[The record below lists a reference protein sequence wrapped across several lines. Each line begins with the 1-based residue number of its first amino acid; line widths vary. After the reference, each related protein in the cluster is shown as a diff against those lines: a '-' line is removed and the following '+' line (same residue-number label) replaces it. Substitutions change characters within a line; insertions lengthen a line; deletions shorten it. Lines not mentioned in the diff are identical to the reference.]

1 MHAQKTRP
9 GLSKNY
15 VLPQNRWQYLEQ
27 ELKPAS
33 EGKVVGNLSGIVGS
47 IVF

>member
-1 MHAQKTRP
+1 
-9 GLSKNY
+9 
-15 VLPQNRWQYLEQ
+15 LPQNRWQYLEQ

-33 EGKVVGNLSGIVGS
+33 EGKVVGNMSGIVGS